1 MRAWPLKPLLASA
14 LLLPVGVRAAG
25 VTIITHGWN
34 PTGSAP
40 AWMASLRGDIAN
52 HFLGVAQNYGTITV
66 TKPAGSLVVTCSPWN
81 VDLSAGTNSEIIIV
95 LDWSAVA
102 NHLTGGPSAQSVAA
116 VVIDKLVT
124 SQSGQR
130 PLAELPI
137 HLIGHSRGGG
147 MVCELARLLGERGIV
162 VDQITPLDPHP
173 LTASD
178 PQPPFPLPAVIDTP
192 AAIYQNVV
200 FADVYSQTGEYPT
213 GQSLTGG
220 YNRLWSAL
228 PGAYYNN
235 SSPNNVYAA
244 HRNILLLYQGTVS
257 LANPLNNGE
266 ATMGATERAAW
277 FNPYENSGDNTGFT
291 YSRLDGAGNRASTT
305 TPVAGGD
312 AIRAGLNNATV
323 FGGGGSRSSLTWS
336 SAVWP
341 NVAQLDV
348 LTNGT
353 ALGSGTYQIT
363 VGTTPQ
369 LRCTYLDYDSG
380 CTVTLHLDT
389 DRNPYNSNDVVLIS
403 TQVVA
408 SGTGGNFAQFTNN
421 WNTTGLTNGATAY
434 VYAQVTDG
442 ARTRYFYAAPVLQ
455 FTVPSTPPAP
465 VVVITNPPGNLSV
478 ATTTTSITLN
488 GTNNPAVTGT
498 QWWTNTLNAA
508 NGAFTAVSPW
518 AVANVPLAVGSN
530 VITLFGTNALGA
542 AASATVTI
550 TRPSAPPPSIAHA
563 DFAADGNS
571 QMTFTGLPGCRYL
584 LQRATSLTPP
594 IAWTTLS
601 NNVDGDPNLVAGSNG
616 LWTHTDLNSTN
627 HPQRFYRSA
636 SP

>member
-1 MRAWPLKPLLASA
+1 MRAWPLHPLLASA
-14 LLLPVGVRAAG
+14 LLLPIGVRAAG

-34 PTGSAP
+34 PSGSAP
-40 AWMASLRGDIAN
+40 AWMASLRGDIAS
-52 HFLGVAQNYGTITV
+52 HFLGGAQNYGTITV
-66 TKPAGSLVVTCSPWN
+66 TKPAGSLVATCSPWN
-81 VDLSAGTNSEIIIV
+81 VDLSASANGEILIL
-95 LDWSAVA
+95 LDWSSVA
-102 NHLTGGPSAQSVAA
+102 NHLTGGPSAQAVAA
-116 VVIDKLVT
+116 AVLDKLVT
-124 SQSGQR
+124 GQNGQR
-130 PLAELPI
+130 SLAELPI

-162 VDQITPLDPHP
+162 VDQLTPLDPHP

-178 PQPPFPLPAVIDTP
+178 PQPIFPLSAVIDTP
-192 AAIYQNVV
+192 SAIYQNVV

-213 GQSLTGG
+213 GQSLAGG
-220 YNRLWSAL
+220 YNRQWSAL
-228 PGAYYNN
+228 PGGYYHN
-235 SSPNNVYAA
+235 SAPNNAYAA
-244 HRNILLLYQGTVS
+244 HRNILLLYQGTVN
-257 LANPLNNGE
+257 LANPVNNGE

-277 FNPYENSGDNTGFT
+277 FNTYENSGDTAAFT
-291 YSRLDGAGNRASTT
+291 YSRLDGTGHWTSTIA
-305 TPVAGGD
+305 PVAGGD
-312 AIRAGLNNATV
+312 AIRAGLHNASV
-323 FGGGGSRSSLTWS
+323 FGGGGSRSTLTWS

-341 NVAQLDV
+341 NVAQLDL

-353 ALGSGTYQIT
+353 PLGSGTCPIT
-363 VGTTPQ
+363 VGTTQ
-369 LRCTYLDYDSG
+369 EVRCAYLDYDSG

-389 DRNPYNSNDVVLIS
+389 DRNPYNNNDLAILS

-408 SGTGGNFAQFTNN
+408 SATGGTFAQFTNH
-421 WNTTGLTNGATAY
+421 WNTTGLTNGATAC

-455 FTVPSTPPAP
+455 FIVPPAP
-465 VVVITNPPGNLSV
+465 LVVITNPPGDVSV
-478 ATTTTSITLN
+478 PCALTAITLN
-488 GTNNPAVTGT
+488 GTNNAAVTGT

-508 NGAFTAVSPW
+508 HGAFTAVSPW
-518 AVANVPLAVGSN
+518 AVANLPLAVGSN

-542 AASATVTI
+542 AASHTVTI
-550 TRPSAPPPSIAHA
+550 TRPSAPPPTIAHA
-563 DFAADGNS
+563 GFAADGNS
-571 QMTFTGLPGCRYL
+571 QMIFTGIPGSRYL
-584 LQRATSLTPP
+584 VQRATSLTPP